1 MFYLIA
7 HSLQGKA
14 DVPTSEIET
23 QTESD
28 ICCSKCSEPVDASLV
43 AAKAKLNSGNLRV
56 KKEFKLRIRNGSQ
69 DNDLDEPEDGL
80 DDDDI
85 DEDEERY
92 AAVMAA
98 AVEDSDDDDEGR
110 LKILKRTCSRYLIL
124 FKRKSSCVLT
134 CLINY

>member
-7 HSLQGKA
+7 QLLQEKA
-14 DVPTSEIET
+14 DVTTSETET
-23 QTESD
+23 QTEFD
-28 ICCSKCSEPVDASLV
+28 IYCSKCSEPVEPGLV
-43 AAKAKLNSGNLRV
+43 AAKAKLNSVNLRV

-69 DNDLDEPEDGL
+69 DNDIDEPEEGL

-110 LKILKRTCSRYLIL
+110 FKIL
-124 FKRKSSCVLT
+124 
-134 CLINY
+134 LINENVVDI

>member
-7 HSLQGKA
+7 HSLQEKA

-23 QTESD
+23 QTELD
-28 ICCSKCSEPVDASLV
+28 ILCSKCSEPVDAGLV
-43 AAKAKLNSGNLRV
+43 AAKAKPNSENLRV

-85 DEDEERY
+85 DEDELRY

-98 AVEDSDDDDEGR
+98 AVEDRDNDDEER
-110 LKILKRTCSRYLIL
+110 NLVMDMDEIKAKMMNHFY
-124 FKRKSSCVLT
+124 
-134 CLINY
+134 